1 MKKVA
6 EATGGKHF
14 HAADAGELEAIF
26 REIASTL
33 PVMLTD

>member
-14 HAADAGELEAIF
+14 HADNAGELEEIF

-33 PVMLTD
+33 PVMLTE